1 MFTLTLLC
9 LWAAAD
15 LGIKLYYNRQ
25 LCCEEAELAAFR
37 RSLLSLATAAQT
49 KRCSECSAAAQQC
62 LDCKRLRGHDDDC
75 ALDMSVLPPRSDS
88 GGDVR

>member
-1 MFTLTLLC
+1 MLTALL
-9 LWAAAD
+9 LIWVIAD
-15 LGIKLYYNRQ
+15 CSIKLYFSR
-25 LCCEEAELAAFR
+25 LR
-37 RSLLSLATAAQT
+37 RLDTIEHGQRLRSDLIQALTL
-49 KRCSECSAAAQQC
+49 EAAQQC

>member
-1 MFTLTLLC
+1 MLTALL
-9 LWAAAD
+9 LVWVIAD
-15 LGIKLYYNRQ
+15 CSIKLYFSR
-25 LCCEEAELAAFR
+25 LR
-37 RSLLSLATAAQT
+37 RLDTIEHGQRLRSDLIQALTL
-49 KRCSECSAAAQQC
+49 EAAQQC

>member
-1 MFTLTLLC
+1 MLL
-9 LWAAAD
+9 LAFLSVWAFAD
-15 LGIKLYYNRQ
+15 ISVKVYFYRQ
-25 LCCEEAELAAFR
+25 RQRDYASWRLALR
-37 RSLLSLATAAQT
+37 TAAN
-49 KRCSECSAAAQQC
+49 QQC